1 MLSICSGRNVIRPRL
16 KKSETKTVH
25 AESALSETVVFLFV
39 MNDLTCSKTATVN
52 STVDSF
58 LSSLC
63 SEGRKSVPL
72 SSRGVMSH
80 TGSPLT
86 GWYVRPDELA
96 RSAEEF

>member
-1 MLSICSGRNVIRPRL
+1 MH
-16 KKSETKTVH
+16 T
-25 AESALSETVVFLFV
+25 ESADSETVVFLFL
-39 MNDLTCSKTATVN
+39 MNELTCSKTAIVN

-58 LSSLC
+58 RSPLC

-86 GWYVRPDELA
+86 GWYVRSDELA